1 MSERLTYTSGA
12 LAGALDEE
20 FERCLG
26 RQRATAHAPF
36 AHIIAGELSR
46 QGEVF
51 ERPEPSDANGH
62 VSRAYAADAKTVA
75 RALRAAR
82 GAQPLWG
89 RTPYAERCAHM
100 RAVAEALAKRQI
112 EIASVVSLETGKTR
126 IESIAEAQE
135 AIDLI

>member
-20 FERCLG
+20 FERCLEQ
-26 RQRATAHAPF
+26 QRATAQAPF
-36 AHIIAGELSR
+36 AHLIAGDCSQ

-51 ERPEPSDANGH
+51 ERHEPSDANGH
-62 VSRAYAADAKTVA
+62 VSRAHTAEAETVA

-82 GAQPLWG
+82 EAQSLWG
-89 RTPYAERCAHM
+89 RTPYVERCAHM
-100 RAVAEALAKRQI
+100 RAVAQALAERQI